1 MNSSVLSLAILCG
14 LVLAATA
21 TGFLALFHTRALVR
35 AAGRSAAVADS
46 KLEAE
51 VQAMRQT
58 IEGLAAQVQDVQQQ
72 SRLAAAPVGAKPGL
86 NLSKRSQA
94 LRMHRRGEAAAQ
106 IAAALDIPL
115 QEVDLLLKV
124 HRIVISSIGEPAVF
138 GDSRAHVGA
147 TAPVEMKIGA

>member
-1 MNSSVLSLAILCG
+1 MLPFAILCG

-21 TGFLALFHTRALVR
+21 TGFFALFRTKALIR
-35 AAGRSAAVADS
+35 AAGRVSAAAGS

-58 IEGLAAQVQDVQQQ
+58 IEGLAAQVQDVQQL
-72 SRLAAAPVGAKPGL
+72 SRVAAAPAVPKPGL

-94 LRMHRRGEAAAQ
+94 LRMHRRGEAAGQ
-106 IAAALDIPL
+106 IADALDIPL

-124 HRIVISSIGEPAVF
+124 HRIVMSSIG
-138 GDSRAHVGA
+138 
-147 TAPVEMKIGA
+147 